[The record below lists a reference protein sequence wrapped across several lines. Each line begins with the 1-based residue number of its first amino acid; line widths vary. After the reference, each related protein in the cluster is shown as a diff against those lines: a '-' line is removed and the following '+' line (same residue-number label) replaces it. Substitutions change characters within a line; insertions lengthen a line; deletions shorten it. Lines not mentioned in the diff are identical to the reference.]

1 MSADLLYSIGLDV
14 SDLRT
19 SAVAAKEQ
27 ADEIKRGFKGFKD
40 VLEAGGVAAAV
51 YGFFSSTIDYAEQLK
66 GDLDANE
73 QAVKNFGGAL
83 TSLKNTGLDFGVK
96 VVGTFNRL
104 GEAIGDTINIARQG
118 WSSWARDQELLE
130 ITARDAAA
138 AEAKRDE
145 VKKKSGE
152 ELKKI
157 TEGLTDLKKQEQA
170 LALQGITKQETL
182 NNLSNEYLRI
192 GIQLANGV
200 SDQLQK
206 RQLELQLAEARL
218 AMHKAELDVRKED
231 AEIAKKADEAE
242 AKALDETIKQFN
254 ALGDIKQKELA
265 YARSKLSVEEQ
276 SQLLTDEKLQ
286 LEKILLDKNISLTKE
301 TETRQRLLEITK
313 TLDEFATAEAE
324 ARLAEEKKITAEKK
338 EQVEIVSRGNTYQSN
353 STAALEGTRARVA
366 SQLDAAVANDFGQF
380 GGVGG
385 RSSDPAIAQFRNDL
399 AKIDAELAL
408 RRTVQSYANRFGEQA
423 AIRQFGDEVTQRAFK
438 DLADT
443 STRTTNAVETI
454 GNTLT
459 RVFGK

>member
-14 SDLRT
+14 SDLKT

-51 YGFFSSTIDYAEQLK
+51 FGFFSSTIDYAEQLK
-66 GDLDANE
+66 GNLDANE
-73 QAVKNFGGAL
+73 QAVRGFGSGL
-83 TSLKNTGLDFGVK
+83 TSLKNTALDVGVK
-96 VVGTFNRL
+96 IIGTVNRL
-104 GEAIGDTINIARQG
+104 GEAIGDYINIVSEG
-118 WSSWARDQELLE
+118 WDSWADGQEKLE
-130 ITARDAAA
+130 QTAAA
-138 AEAKRDE
+138 AKSAQEALANSQKHAEEFKKVTEGILDI
-145 VKKKSGE
+145 KKKE
-152 ELKKI
+152 A
-157 TEGLTDLKKQEQA
+157 D

-182 NNLSNEYLRI
+182 NNLTNEFLRL
-192 GIQLANGV
+192 GVQLANGV
-200 SDQLQK
+200 SDQLEK
-206 RQLELQLAEARL
+206 RQLELKLAEARFN
-218 AMHKAELDVRKED
+218 MHKAELDVRKED
-231 AEIAKKADEAE
+231 ADLAKKADEAE
-242 AKALDETIKQFN
+242 SKALDETIKQFN
-254 ALGDIKQKELA
+254 ALGEVKQKELA

-301 TETRQRLLEITK
+301 TETRQRLLEVTK
-313 TLDEFATAEAE
+313 QLDEFATDEAS

-338 EQVEIVSRGNTYQSN
+338 EQVEIVSRGQTYQSN
-353 STAALEGTRARVA
+353 STTALEGTRARVA
-366 SQLDAAVANDFGQF
+366 SNLDAAIANDFGRF

-385 RSSDPAIAQFRNDL
+385 GGSDPAIAQFRNDL